1 MLPENEGITWIA
13 SYPKSGNT
21 WVRCLLQAYRTNG
34 FLDLN
39 DLHMVYGDSA
49 SAYTCAVSP
58 IPLKELGYRG
68 HWLVRPAAL
77 LMACMSKPIP
87 RLFKTHYA
95 NLAPEGLPAF
105 IPPELTARA
114 IYILRDPRSVALSFS
129 RHFGHSLPKTIEYM
143 ADKEFWIGKDWDQ
156 QTAQFISSW
165 SNHVASW
172 TNSDTKFPVHI
183 VKYEELFE
191 APRKVLR
198 DLLEFLGLEPEVDR
212 IRRAV
217 EATEVSKLQ
226 AVEQA
231 QGFKEFRLKAERGT
245 FFNGGGTRW
254 QEELGEHWARQI
266 EGDHGEVMKL
276 VEYL

>member
-1 MLPENEGITWIA
+1 MLPESEGITWIA

-39 DLHMVYGDSA
+39 DLYTVAGDSA
-49 SAYTCAVSP
+49 AAYTSAVSP
-58 IPLKELGYRG
+58 IPLKELGQRG

-77 LMACMSKPIP
+77 MMACMGKPVP
-87 RLFKTHYA
+87 RMFKTHFPNIA
-95 NLAPEGLPAF
+95 LEGLPAF

-129 RHFGHSLPKTIEYM
+129 KFFSYSIPKTVECM
-143 ADKEFWIGKDWDQ
+143 ANLKFWIGTEWDI
-156 QTAQFISSW
+156 QTAQFLSSW

-172 TNSDTKFPVHI
+172 TGSQTKFPVHI
-183 VKYEELFE
+183 IKYEELYE

-198 DLLEFLGLEPEVDR
+198 DLLEFLGIEPEVDR

-217 EATEVSKLQ
+217 EAAELSRLQ
-226 AVEQA
+226 TVEQE
-231 QGFKEFRLKAERGT
+231 QGFKEYTLKSERGT
-245 FFNGGGTRW
+245 FFNEGGTRW
-254 QEELGEHWARQI
+254 QEELGARWARQI
-266 EGDHGEVMKL
+266 EEDHGEVMKL